1 MFGVSQK
8 NQGFADLC
16 RRITWHLKR
25 QPVKRLTNA
34 QVHAFGVDPDQLC
47 RLGVRQARQFDV
59 VGDGFGVIGVHV
71 LDHAHLS
78 LAGERIGQRQLINPM
93 NRAEATDVTVPHG
106 FEHPEIEIVGLV
118 VALRLRE
125 IAVVTLG
132 GRFDRGLVFEL
143 FCFGEISQATN
154 GLHIVGLTFAHKKR
168 AFRIFLQVMGVLG
181 DAADK
186 DQRPTLLVQAIRNH
200 GAKRETGHRL
210 GVRRQHPAVFL
221 EKQFSGILGRF
232 NAQFMTPYIES
243 VEKTDRLLEKVP
255 AMPSGAIL
263 MCSLATQ
270 GADREAPY
278 EETTSTCNWGMRMQ
292 LTDKVIIIT
301 GGCQGLGRSMAEYFA
316 SKGAKLALVDL
327 NQEKLD
333 AAVAACKAK
342 GVEARAYL
350 CNVANEEQV
359 CHMVSQVAED
369 FGAIHGLINNAGI
382 LRDGLLLKIK
392 DGEMSKMSLAQWQ
405 AVIDVNL
412 TGVFL
417 CTREVA
423 AKMIELKSSG
433 AIINISS
440 ISRAGNVGQTNY
452 SAAKAG
458 VAAATVTWAKELARY
473 GIRVAGIAPG
483 FIETE
488 MTLGMKPEAL
498 EKMTSGIPLKRMGK
512 PEEIAHSAAYIFEND
527 YYTGR
532 ILEMDGGLR
541 I

>member
-1 MFGVSQK
+1 MLGVSQE
-8 NQGFADLC
+8 NQGFAHLC
-16 RRITWHLKR
+16 RRITRRLKR
-25 QPVKRLTNA
+25 QPVQALADA
-34 QVHAFGVDPDQLC
+34 QVHALGIDAGQL
-47 RLGVRQARQFDV
+47 RRGRGRQTGQFDI
-59 VGDGFGVIGVHV
+59 VGNGFGVIGIHV
-71 LDHAHLS
+71 LDHAHFR
-78 LAGERIGQRQLINPM
+78 LARERVGQGQLIDPM
-93 NRAEATDVTVPHG
+93 NRAETANVAMTHRL
-106 FEHPEIEIVGLV
+106 EHPKIKIVGLV
-118 VALRLRE
+118 IALGLRE

-132 GRFDRGLVFEL
+132 GGFDGCLILEL
-143 FCFGEISQATN
+143 FGFGEVGQATD
-154 GLHIVGLTFAHKKR
+154 GLCVFSPTLADEQR
-168 AFRIFLQVMGVLG
+168 AFRIFLQVVGVLG
-181 DAADK
+181 DAADQ
-186 DQRPTLLVQAIRNH
+186 DQRPAQFVQAVRNH
-200 GAKRETGHRL
+200 RTKRETGHGL
-210 GVRRQHPAVFL
+210 GVGRKHPTVFL

-232 NAQFMTPYIES
+232 NAQFMTPYKES
-243 VEKTDRLLEKVP
+243 VEKTDRRLGISFQHAIGRFSCATRPHQVQIER
-255 AMPSGAIL
+255 PSKGNHFL
-263 MCSLATQ
+263 
-270 GADREAPY
+270 
-278 EETTSTCNWGMRMQ
+278 TCYWGMRMQ

-316 SKGAKLALVDL
+316 GKGAKLALVDL

-333 AAVAACKAK
+333 DTVAACKAK

-359 CHMVSQVAED
+359 THMVAQVAED

-382 LRDGLLLKIK
+382 LRDGLLLKVK
-392 DGEMSKMSLAQWQ
+392 DGEMTKMSLAQWQ

-423 AKMIELKSSG
+423 AKMVELKNSG

-498 EKMTSGIPLKRMGK
+498 EKMTAGIPLKRMGK
-512 PEEIAHSAAYIFEND
+512 PDEIAHSAAYIFEND